1 MEMIEFIK
9 VYFNEYQSTRSLQW
23 RFSQERKLEVMR
35 EFKPNYKIPVF
46 NEVQSQDKI
55 RVWTP
60 YEKMPTE
67 VKNEMDFIIKEVWDR
82 AIL

>member
-1 MEMIEFIK
+1 
-9 VYFNEYQSTRSLQW
+9 
-23 RFSQERKLEVMR
+23 MR
-35 EFKPNYKIPVF
+35 EFKSNYKIPVF
-46 NEVQSQDKI
+46 NKVQSQDKI

-67 VKNEMDFIIKEVWDR
+67 VKNEMDSIIKEVWNR

>member
-9 VYFNEYQSTRSLQW
+9 VYFNEHQSVRSLQW

-35 EFKPNYKIPVF
+35 EFRNNYKIPVF
-46 NEVQSQDKI
+46 NEVQNQDKI
-55 RVWTP
+55 KVWTP

-67 VKNEMDFIIKEVWDR
+67 VESEMNSIIKEVWNR